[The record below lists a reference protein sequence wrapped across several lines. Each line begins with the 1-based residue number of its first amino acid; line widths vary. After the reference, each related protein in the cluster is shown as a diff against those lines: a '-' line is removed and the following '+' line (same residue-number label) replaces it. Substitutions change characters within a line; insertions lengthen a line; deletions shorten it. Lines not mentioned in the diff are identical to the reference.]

1 MRKKQKSTTVLP
13 MKVIILT
20 SRFYPEY
27 SDILEKNT
35 EEQLT
40 KDGIEFEKIN
50 IRGCVELPL
59 AAQYVIQTRKPDA
72 IITLGIIIKGKTDHY
87 KWVCESCER
96 GLTTVGLNENTPII
110 HGILVSPNREL
121 VEQRLKNGVEYAI
134 TAQKMIKLMNS

>member
-1 MRKKQKSTTVLP
+1 

-20 SRFYPEY
+20 SRFYPEL

-35 EEQLT
+35 ENQLT

-59 AAQYVIQTRKPDA
+59 AAQHVIRTKNPDA
-72 IITLGIIIKGKTDHY
+72 VIALGIIIEGKTDHY

-96 GLTTVGLNENTPII
+96 GLTKVGLQEHTPVI
-110 HGILVSPNREL
+110 HGVLVSPNREL
-121 VEQRLKNGVEYAI
+121 VEKRLKNGTEYAI
-134 TAQKMIKLMNS
+134 TAREMINLLK